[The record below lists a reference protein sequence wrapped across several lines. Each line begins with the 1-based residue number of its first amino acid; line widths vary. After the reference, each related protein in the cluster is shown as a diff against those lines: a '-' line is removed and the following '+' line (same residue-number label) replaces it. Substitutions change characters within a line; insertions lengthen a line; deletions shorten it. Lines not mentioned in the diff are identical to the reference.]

1 MTFENPD
8 FAFRLI
14 VVLALLVVLQA
25 VFFTIFW
32 LLLNKLLRKV
42 DKKLTLPLQKAGEA
56 AEEAQ
61 SLAGKLAPLVQKV
74 TNFESEVTSVLN
86 LTRKFASQGDQA
98 LVQGLTSARSQA
110 ERASNRIDSVL
121 GKFTEQTFKV
131 HRTIL
136 HPAIELSAII
146 RGARTVLSRL
156 FSRDKTAPP
165 LQDKEIFI

>member
-8 FAFRLI
+8 FALTLI
-14 VVLALLVVLQA
+14 VTLALLVLLQA
-25 VFFTIFW
+25 VFFAVFW
-32 LLLNKLLRKV
+32 LLLDKFLQKV

-86 LTRKFASQGDQA
+86 LARKFASQGDQA
-98 LVQGLTSARSQA
+98 LVQGLTTARSQV
-110 ERASNRIDSVL
+110 ERASTQIDKVL

-131 HRTIL
+131 HRAIL

-146 RGARTVLSRL
+146 RGAGTVLARL
-156 FSRDKTAPP
+156 FSRDKTKPA